1 MALAGVYGI
10 SLIAFLAIDAV
21 MLYFVMYP
29 LFSRHVGELFAES
42 PRLSIAAVFYLFY
55 VAGVLHL
62 AVMPAVRA
70 ESLGIAALNGAVL
83 GLVAYGTYEFT
94 NMATLRGWAW
104 QMLVTDTLW
113 GGVLTTITAVIGYF
127 AARWLL

>member
-1 MALAGVYGI
+1 MALAGVYVI
-10 SLIAFLAIDAV
+10 TLLAFLAIDAV

-29 LFSRHVGELFAES
+29 LFLRHVGPLLAEDM
-42 PRLSIAAVFYLFY
+42 RLAVAAVFYLFY
-55 VAGVLHL
+55 VVGVLYF
-62 AVMPAVRA
+62 AVMPGLRA
-70 ESLGIAALNGAVL
+70 ESLGLAAFNGALL

-113 GGVLTTITAVIGYF
+113 GGVLTAATAVIGYF